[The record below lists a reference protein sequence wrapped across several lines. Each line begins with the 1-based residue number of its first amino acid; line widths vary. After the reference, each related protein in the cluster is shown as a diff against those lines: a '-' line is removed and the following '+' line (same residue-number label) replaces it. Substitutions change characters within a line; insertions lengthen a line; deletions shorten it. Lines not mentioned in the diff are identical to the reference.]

1 MKLKNS
7 EIYNYA
13 KKLINFNNDEQW
25 PITINFYILKNIQN
39 IIDSA
44 VAIEKTMQF
53 ISKKYGKMID
63 EESQSYK
70 IEPQNMDIAQKELD
84 ELSDIVQEVDIKKI
98 KLSEISTLQMNSDQL
113 NAILFMIEDD
123 LNEIKE
129 DK

>member
-13 KKLINFNNDEQW
+13 KKLINFNNNEQW
-25 PITINFYILKNIQN
+25 PVTINFYILKNIQN

-53 ISKKYGKMID
+53 ISKKYGKIID
-63 EESQSYK
+63 EESQTYK

-98 KLSEISTLQMNSDQL
+98 KLSDISTLQMNSEQL

-123 LNEIKE
+123 LNETKE

>member
-53 ISKKYGKMID
+53 ISKKYGKIID
-63 EESQSYK
+63 EESQTYK

-98 KLSEISTLQMNSDQL
+98 KLSDISTLQMNSEQL

-123 LNEIKE
+123 LNETKE